1 MEKGTA
7 GYMHSYKKKYGL
19 TALIIFVVIIAMVIG
34 IYLILGTIK
43 HLAVIAPILLALPFA
58 KIMIL
63 WVIVVKYKSIKQED
77 AVRIEEQLAGREHV
91 RILYD
96 MALSS
101 YESVSYA
108 PCIVID
114 QGNIYLL
121 WGGAT
126 DKAYT
131 EDKQREYVKNIIVKT
146 GYDFDAVTVHSVDE
160 LIEQVLAAPVT
171 EEDVSAKCDRLKQRL
186 LDVSV

>member
-19 TALIIFVVIIAMVIG
+19 TALGILVVIAAMVIG

-43 HLAVIAPILLALPFA
+43 HIAAVVPILLALPFA
-58 KIMIL
+58 KILIL
-63 WVIVVKYKSIKQED
+63 WVIVAKYKSITPED
-77 AVRIEEQLAGREHV
+77 ASRIEEQLEGRENV

-108 PCIVID
+108 SCIVID
-114 QGNIYLL
+114 QGNVYLL

-126 DKAYT
+126 DKEYT
-131 EDKQREYVKNIIVKT
+131 EEKQREYIKNMIVKT
-146 GYDFDAVTVHSVDE
+146 GYDFDVITVHSIDE
-160 LIEQVLAAPVT
+160 LITQILNAPVSD
-171 EEDVSAKCDRLKQRL
+171 EDISAKCDRLKQRL